1 MSIDVEIWIERNAEK
16 FLKEIG
22 IKKGM
27 KVLDFGCGKGHYV
40 IPLSKVV
47 GKEGVVLG
55 IDKDKET
62 LRELSE
68 IIEEK
73 NFSNI
78 RLIEADLFIPLKNSC
93 VDAVLCY
100 DVIHYFKDR
109 KNLYTQIYRILKK
122 DGFLSLYPKHNKEDF
137 PLMELAYINIQEI
150 EKEVKECGFKLK
162 NKIFIKCLHD
172 ESLNDCLILNFHP
185 LK

>member
-78 RLIEADLFIPLKNSC
+78 
-93 VDAVLCY
+93 
-100 DVIHYFKDR
+100 
-109 KNLYTQIYRILKK
+109 
-122 DGFLSLYPKHNKEDF
+122 
-137 PLMELAYINIQEI
+137 
-150 EKEVKECGFKLK
+150 
-162 NKIFIKCLHD
+162 
-172 ESLNDCLILNFHP
+172 
-185 LK
+185 